1 MKAIF
6 ILIMASTIFASTNAF
21 QNNSEPTGFKN
32 IKFLTPI
39 KKINTRNWI
48 AIRLTKNIKT
58 HIPPENINA
67 QIGRV
72 KCTYEFYTYKN
83 VFVGYSYSFKTDFDF
98 EFITEICKEK
108 YGDNWKLNSDWN
120 YIWQNN
126 KITVILNQSKKE
138 LEVYLTKFYNTFQKE
153 QTKQTAEFEKE
164 EKLKALNDL

>member
-108 YGDNWKLNSDWN
+108 YGDNWEITGIKTRASYFTQSD
-120 YIWQNN
+120 IC
-126 KITVILNQSKKE
+126 LSE
-138 LEVYLTKFYNTFQKE
+138 LL
-153 QTKQTAEFEKE
+153 AEISVHVCGEKTT
-164 EKLKALNDL
+164 